1 MSTRSKPMRV
11 EAELLAR
18 LGLPPDA
25 TSQQVEAAHDELVA
39 YLETAPLSLRSWAH
53 RQIETIDD
61 AFALL
66 SDPTIDR
73 SAELTAASA
82 ATAPSLPGT
91 VAAGGHIPDEDQED
105 LDELAGLHP
114 ATQKG
119 RARAGLPAARSAAP
133 AAGGQGR
140 FKRLGIG
147 AGVAVGA
154 VVIAVVVFN
163 MNGGPGIPPIN
174 GTPNP
179 DTSAAPSLD
188 LAQVNDLM
196 QKIAANPKDTASFLA
211 LGALYWDSADY
222 QASANFMSKVLAY
235 DPTNADA
242 LVGRGAALYKL
253 GDAAGAERDWR
264 AAIAADPTNQEAYF
278 DLGFM
283 FLEKN
288 PPDMDQVTAMWTKV
302 VAIDPSTDLAN
313 YAKIHL
319 DSFASPGPSGAS
331 AAPAPSGATAS
342 PAATPAAST

>member
-1 MSTRSKPMRV
+1 MGTRSKPTRL

-18 LGLPPDA
+18 LGLAPDA
-25 TSQQVEAAHDELVA
+25 TSQMVEAAHDGLVA
-39 YLETAPLSLRSWAH
+39 YLETAPLNLRPWAH
-53 RQIETIDD
+53 RQIETVDD

-91 VAAGGHIPDEDQED
+91 VAAGGLTTDEEEED

-119 RARAGLPAARSAAP
+119 RGKATRQAGTPAPSP
-133 AAGGQGR
+133 AVGQRR

-154 VVIAVVVFN
+154 VVIAVAVFN

-188 LAQVNDLM
+188 LAQVGDLM
-196 QKIAANPKDTASFLA
+196 QKIATDPRDTASFLA
-211 LGALYWDSADY
+211 LGALYWNSADY
-222 QASANFMSKVLAY
+222 QTSADFMSRILAY

-253 GDAAGAERDWR
+253 GDGASAERDWR
-264 AAIAADPTNQEAYF
+264 AAIAAAPKNQEAYF

-283 FLEKN
+283 YLEKN
-288 PPDMDQVTAMWTKV
+288 PPDMVQVTEMWTKV

-319 DSFASPGPSGAS
+319 DSFASPGPSGAT
-331 AAPAPSGATAS
+331 ATPAPSGSTAT
-342 PAATPAAST
+342 PAATPAASN